1 MISHSIVLTAGNA
14 LQELASEGPNTFEE
28 VPTLPGW
35 QALILL
41 IVLICILVLA
51 LYGNARVYQAPVY
64 EDRHGQGHQGEHG
77 HAEATHDVGVPGEQS
92 KV

>member
-51 LYGNARVYQAPVY
+51 LYGNSRVYQAPVY
-64 EDRHGQGHQGEHG
+64 EDS
-77 HAEATHDVGVPGEQS
+77 HAAAMHDVGFPGEQS
-92 KV
+92 EIES